1 MNVPVRSLRRASA
14 CPHDCPST
22 CALEVEVLDSRTIGR
37 LYGAADNSYTAG
49 VICAKVARYAERV
62 HNPNRLT
69 EALLRTGPKGSGQ
82 FTPIGMDEA
91 LDRVADGLLA
101 AEARHGA
108 EAVWPY
114 FYAGT
119 MGLVMRDGINRLR
132 HAKRY
137 SDQYST
143 ICTALSWAGYLA
155 GNGRMTGADP
165 REMERS
171 DCIVLWGTN
180 AVVTQVNVMTHAVR
194 ARKSR
199 GAPIVAVDIYDNAT
213 LRQADVPL
221 IVRPG
226 TDGALACGIMHV
238 LFRDGFADRAYLARF
253 ADDPAGLEAHL
264 ATRTPEWASA
274 ICGVP
279 ADDITALAHLLGR
292 RPRAFFRIGYGFARS
307 RNGAVAMHA
316 VTSLPVVLGSWRY
329 DGGGALHSNSGMFGW
344 NKRMIEGLDLRD
356 GGVRQ
361 LDQSRIGAVLTGE
374 PSALRGGP
382 PVTALFIQNTNPVS
396 VAPDQEVVKR
406 GFARHDLF
414 TVVHEQI
421 MTDTARM
428 ADIVLPATMFV
439 EHDDVY
445 QGGGQSHIL
454 LGPKLIDPP
463 GACRSNHDVICGLA
477 KRLGAAHPAFDMTA
491 REIIDLTLRESGRGT
506 LADLEQSR
514 WIDCAQ
520 PFERAHFLEGFGWP
534 DGKFRFRPDWAGAA
548 SSMPGGA
555 DTAGM
560 PVFPDHWAVT
570 EERDAAFPFRM
581 ATSPARNF
589 LNSTFTEAPT
599 SLAKE
604 ERPTVMIHPDDAVPL
619 GIADG
624 SPVELTSPRG
634 AVQLHARLFEG
645 LRRGVLIAE
654 SIWPNTAYP
663 DGRGI
668 NTLTGADAPPPL
680 GGAAFHDNKVAIR
693 LRDQDRRP
701 AAVPGP

>member
-1 MNVPVRSLRRASA
+1 M
-14 CPHDCPST
+14 
-22 CALEVEVLDSRTIGR
+22 
-37 LYGAADNSYTAG
+37 
-49 VICAKVARYAERV
+49 ARYAERV
-62 HNPNRLT
+62 HNPDRLT

-82 FTPIGMDEA
+82 FTPIGMEEA

-101 AEARHGA
+101 AEARHGP

-143 ICTALSWAGYLA
+143 ICTALSWAGYMA

-194 ARKSR
+194 ARKAR

-213 LRQADVPL
+213 LRQADVAL

-238 LFRDGFADRAYLARF
+238 LFRDGFADRAYLDRY

-264 ATRTPEWASA
+264 ATRTPEWARRSA
-274 ICGVP
+274 ACRPTTSRPWRICWGDARAPSSASATASPGRATGPSPCMPSRLCRWCSAVGNTRAAAPSIRTP
-279 ADDITALAHLLGR
+279 ACSAGTSAL
-292 RPRAFFRIGYGFARS
+292 
-307 RNGAVAMHA
+307 
-316 VTSLPVVLGSWRY
+316 
-329 DGGGALHSNSGMFGW
+329 
-344 NKRMIEGLDLRD
+344 IEGLDLRD
-356 GGVRQ
+356 AGVRR
-361 LDQSRIGAVLTGE
+361 LDQSRIGAMLTGE
-374 PSALRGGP
+374 ASALQGGP

-406 GFARHDLF
+406 GFARPDLF

-463 GACRSNHDVICGLA
+463 GSCR
-477 KRLGAAHPAFDMTA
+477 
-491 REIIDLTLRESGRGT
+491 
-506 LADLEQSR
+506 
-514 WIDCAQ
+514 
-520 PFERAHFLEGFGWP
+520 
-534 DGKFRFRPDWAGAA
+534 
-548 SSMPGGA
+548 
-555 DTAGM
+555 
-560 PVFPDHWAVT
+560 
-570 EERDAAFPFRM
+570 
-581 ATSPARNF
+581 
-589 LNSTFTEAPT
+589 
-599 SLAKE
+599 
-604 ERPTVMIHPDDAVPL
+604 
-619 GIADG
+619 
-624 SPVELTSPRG
+624 VEP
-634 AVQLHARLFEG
+634 
-645 LRRGVLIAE
+645 
-654 SIWPNTAYP
+654 
-663 DGRGI
+663 
-668 NTLTGADAPPPL
+668 
-680 GGAAFHDNKVAIR
+680 
-693 LRDQDRRP
+693 
-701 AAVPGP
+701 